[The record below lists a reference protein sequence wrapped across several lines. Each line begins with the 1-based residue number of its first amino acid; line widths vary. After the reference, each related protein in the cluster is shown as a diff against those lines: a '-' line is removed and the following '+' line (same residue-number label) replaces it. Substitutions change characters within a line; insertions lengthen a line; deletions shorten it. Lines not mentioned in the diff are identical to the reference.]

1 MRVNCINP
9 GPVRTK
15 MRLAA
20 YPAEVRD
27 GLKGPQDILPAYL
40 YLLGPDSQG
49 ATGQSID
56 AQ

>member
-1 MRVNCINP
+1 
-9 GPVRTK
+9 

-20 YPAEVRD
+20 YPAENRD
-27 GLKGPQDILPAYL
+27 LLKTPDQVLPVYV

-49 ATGQSID
+49 VSGESLD